1 MPHQIPRGRYI
12 IYTVNCLK
20 NMAEYDMKGFFLEQ
34 AQGLRASAPHTPPL
48 PQIKFFSKCGKR
60 SQPGLHSQTRQ
71 TFIHIY
77 LRVKPFQLHT
87 ILH

>member
-34 AQGLRASAPHTPPL
+34 AQGLRASAPHPPPPFL
-48 PQIKFFSKCGKR
+48 KSNLKR

>member
-1 MPHQIPRGRYI
+1 
-12 IYTVNCLK
+12 
-20 NMAEYDMKGFFLEQ
+20 MAEYYMKGFFLEQ
-34 AQGLRASAPHTPPL
+34 AQGLRASAPHPPPRPL